1 MECIVTRAFFDKHSG
16 DGYHAGDVYTA
27 EAARASELQA
37 LGYVK
42 LAEPMK
48 LPDENEAVPRSDTQE
63 TAAAVT
69 EKKTAGRKAAK

>member
-1 MECIVTRAFFDKHSG
+1 MKCIVTRAFFDKHSG
-16 DGYHAGDVYTA
+16 DGYHAGDVYAA
-27 EAARASELQA
+27 EAERALELQA

-48 LPDENEAVPRSDTQE
+48 PPDENDAVPDSDTQE
-63 TAAAVT
+63 AAVAVA

>member
-48 LPDENEAVPRSDTQE
+48 LPDENEAVPDSDTQAA
-63 TAAAVT
+63 AAAVT

>member
-48 LPDENEAVPRSDTQE
+48 LPDTQAA
-63 TAAAVT
+63 AAAVT

>member
-1 MECIVTRAFFDKHSG
+1 MKCIVTRAFFDKHSG
-16 DGYHAGDVYTA
+16 DGYHAGDVYAA
-27 EAARASELQA
+27 EAERALELQA

-48 LPDENEAVPRSDTQE
+48 PPDENEDVPHSDTQ
-63 TAAAVT
+63 TAATAAT